1 MALGV
6 PGRLR
11 PWIFSTFG
19 TTRVVVSEWER
30 STKGAI
36 TKSFF
41 RRIADRLK
49 LKISVTPNFT
59 AIVTGHGNIKTYLY
73 KYKII
78 DSPVCSCDE
87 GEQSVNHII
96 YECKLFKQER
106 TKLKAVVERTEKW
119 PVSRDKLSIQFYRH
133 FKEFTD
139 NISMDKV

>member
-78 DSPVCSCDE
+78 DSPLCSCDE
-87 GEQSVNHII
+87 GEQSVDHII
-96 YECKLFKQER
+96 YEYKLFKQER
-106 TKLKAVVERTEKW
+106 TKLKAMEERTEKW
-119 PVSRDKLSIQFYRH
+119 PVSRDKLTIQFYRH
-133 FKEFTD
+133 SKEFTD